1 MSNKTIFFLILLILS
16 SCSSLK
22 KISIDEIDKE
32 QKNKK
37 ELASKL
43 YSHNNKYDWMR
54 INSQLSIKNTEEINL
69 NAIIKIKKDSL
80 IWASISAPF
89 GIELFRVMINKDS
102 AYYMNRIKKTYS
114 INSIN
119 NIGGITNF
127 NMIDIQNIIVG
138 DISVNEKIIADSS
151 NLSINSNKATYL
163 IDPKILRVSSVI
175 YKDEDK
181 SIMINYN
188 YLNSSGQHQ
197 STPNHIH
204 ITGDIN
210 QEIILSNNRFT
221 INKKQKVT
229 FNIPK
234 SYVKEDY

>member
-1 MSNKTIFFLILLILS
+1 MSNKITFFLILLILS

-22 KISIDEIDKE
+22 KISIKEIDND

-37 ELASKL
+37 ELVSKL
-43 YSHNNKYDWMR
+43 YSYNNKYDWMR
-54 INSQLSIKNTEEINL
+54 INSQLIIKNTEEINL

-80 IWASISAPF
+80 IWASVSAPF
-89 GIELFRVMINKDS
+89 GIELFRVMINEDS

-114 INSIN
+114 INPLN
-119 NIGGITNF
+119 NIGGVTNI

-138 DISVNEKIIADSS
+138 HINANEKILVESS

-163 IDPKILRVSSVI
+163 IDPKIFRVSSAT
-175 YKDEDK
+175 YRDEDK
-181 SIMINYN
+181 SIMVNYN
-188 YLNSSGQHQ
+188 YLNNSGQYQ
-197 STPNHIH
+197 STPTNIH
-204 ITGDIN
+204 VTGDIN